1 MSAAPSLLTRARPP
15 SVGAMSVEA
24 GGRRLLVALLATAA
38 MTLAQAAGEDSDFMP
53 KGGRA
58 LLLDL
63 LGAPPHHAELRSVV
77 QESRSEPQW
86 RSFLESRTTTLNER
100 EFATLAAYLFV
111 NMPLPDSVVN
121 DSKLAS
127 ALPPDGRDL
136 AWNSCQS
143 CHSLFASHL
152 TQRRNAQGWRNMFL
166 SPFHRELKMSPQE
179 REEFARYS
187 ALNMPMKIE
196 DVPSDLRF

>member
-1 MSAAPSLLTRARPP
+1 MTRAA
-15 SVGAMSVEA
+15 SA
-24 GGRRLLVALLATAA
+24 GRLFLAVLAIAVFALV
-38 MTLAQAAGEDSDFMP
+38 QAAGEDNAFMP

-63 LGAPPHHAELRSVV
+63 LGVPPDPVELRAIV
-77 QESRSEPQW
+77 QARRTEPEW
-86 RSFLESRTTTLNER
+86 RDFAAARKNALTER
-100 EFATLAAYLFV
+100 ELATLASYLAV
-111 NMPLPDSVVN
+111 NLPMSGDVVKR
-121 DSKLAS
+121 DQLAS

-136 AWNSCQS
+136 AWSVCQS

-166 SPFHRELKMSPQE
+166 SPFHRELKMNSQE

-196 DVPSDLRF
+196 DVPQDLRF

>member
-1 MSAAPSLLTRARPP
+1 MTRAA
-15 SVGAMSVEA
+15 SGV
-24 GGRRLLVALLATAA
+24 RLFAAVLAIAA
-38 MTLAQAAGEDSDFMP
+38 FVFAQAAGEDNAFMP

-58 LLLDL
+58 LLLEL
-63 LGAPPHHAELRSVV
+63 LGVPPDQAELRAIA
-77 QESRSEPQW
+77 QARRTEPEW
-86 RSFLESRTTTLNER
+86 RDFVAARKHALSER
-100 EFATLAAYLFV
+100 ELATLAAYLSV
-111 NMPLPDSVVN
+111 NMPMPADAAKGDKFATV
-121 DSKLAS
+121 
-127 ALPPDGRDL
+127 LPPDGRDL
-136 AWNSCQS
+136 AWNVCQS

-196 DVPSDLRF
+196 DVPQDLRF

>member
-1 MSAAPSLLTRARPP
+1 MTTATS
-15 SVGAMSVEA
+15 
-24 GGRRLLVALLATAA
+24 GGRQFLAILAIA
-38 MTLAQAAGEDSDFMP
+38 VFAFAQAAGEDNAFMP

-63 LGAPPHHAELRSVV
+63 LGAPPDQTELRGIAQARRTEPEWRDFVV
-77 QESRSEPQW
+77 TRKKA
-86 RSFLESRTTTLNER
+86 LTER
-100 EFATLAAYLFV
+100 ELATLAAYLAI
-111 NMPLPDSVVN
+111 NMPLSDDAMKRN
-121 DSKLAS
+121 NLAS

-136 AWNSCQS
+136 AWNDCQS

-152 TQRRNAQGWRNMFL
+152 TQKRTAQGWRNMFQ
-166 SPFHRELKMSPQE
+166 SPFHRELKMNPQQ

-196 DVPSDLRF
+196 DVPQDLRF

>member
-1 MSAAPSLLTRARPP
+1 M
-15 SVGAMSVEA
+15 
-24 GGRRLLVALLATAA
+24 TAA
-38 MTLAQAAGEDSDFMP
+38 RHEGWLFLAGLGMIACALAQAAGEDNTFMP

-63 LGAPPHHAELRSVV
+63 LGVPLDQAELRVIA
-77 QESRSEPQW
+77 QARRTEPQW
-86 RSFLESRTTTLNER
+86 GDFVAARKNALTER
-100 EFATLAAYLFV
+100 ELATLAAYLAV
-111 NMPLPDSVVN
+111 NMPLSDDAVKRDN
-121 DSKLAS
+121 LAS

-136 AWNSCQS
+136 AWTGCQS

-152 TQRRNAQGWRNMFL
+152 TQKRNAQGWRNVFL

-187 ALNMPMKIE
+187 AINMPMKVE
-196 DVPSDLRF
+196 DVPQELRF